1 MKKVKITLSGSEL
14 RQFVEIL
21 KLVQI
26 VDFSYQLEAFA
37 VNELILHLYL
47 KLIKRLLTVKLL
59 KNTIRLSMAES
70 WAIQLFYTSLPVE
83 PAPYE
88 FALMQKI
95 MGEIDKQ
102 TL

>member
-14 RQFVEIL
+14 RQFTEIL
-21 KLVQI
+21 KMVQI
-26 VDFSYQLEAFA
+26 AEFSYQLEAMA

-47 KLIKRLLTVKLL
+47 KFVKRLLTVKSLQ
-59 KNTIRLSMAES
+59 NTIRLTMAES
-70 WAIQLFYTSLPVE
+70 WAIQLFYASLPVE

-88 FALMQKI
+88 FALMQRI

>member
-14 RQFVEIL
+14 RQLTEIL

-26 VDFSYQLEAFA
+26 VEFSYQLEALA

-47 KLIKRLLTVKLL
+47 KFVKRLLTVKSLQ
-59 KNTIRLSMAES
+59 NTIRLTMSES
-70 WAIQLFYTSLPVE
+70 WAIQLFYASIPVE

-95 MGEIDKQ
+95 MGEIDNQ

>member
-21 KLVQI
+21 KMVQI
-26 VDFSYQLEAFA
+26 AEFSYQLEALA

-47 KLIKRLLTVKLL
+47 KLVKRLLTVKSLQ
-59 KNTIRLSMAES
+59 NTIRLTMSES
-70 WAIQLFYTSLPVE
+70 WAIQFFYASLPVE

-88 FALMQKI
+88 FALMQRI

>member
-21 KLVQI
+21 KMVQI
-26 VDFSYQLEAFA
+26 AEFSYKLEALA

-47 KLIKRLLTVKLL
+47 KLVKRLLTVKSSQ
-59 KNTIRLSMAES
+59 NTIRLTMSES
-70 WAIQLFYTSLPVE
+70 WAIQLFYASLPVE

-88 FALMQKI
+88 FALMQRI

>member
-21 KLVQI
+21 KMVQI
-26 VDFSYQLEAFA
+26 AEFSYKLEALA

-47 KLIKRLLTVKLL
+47 KLVKRLLTVKSSQ
-59 KNTIRLSMAES
+59 NTIRLTMSES
-70 WAIQLFYTSLPVE
+70 WAIQLFYASLPVE

-88 FALMQKI
+88 FALMQRM